1 MYSSSYSHFC
11 CHPKLLG
18 IVILTVHKGGDHILG
33 GGLVPPHATLL
44 DTPLDPCVLRHPGA
58 WNWVWFE
65 SLFWGHKP
73 LPPAVVYKSRTSE
86 EIWLKRRVAITQMM
100 TRGPAA
106 RPSMI
111 SKDYCELWIMQSY
124 SSGVQEKKN
133 MELKMSKLCRSTL
146 NFSCTGK
153 VIWFILS
160 NMAWVM

>member
-1 MYSSSYSHFC
+1 MYSSSYSHLC

-18 IVILTVHKGGDHILG
+18 IVILTVHKRGGQSYFRRGASATPCHPSG
-33 GGLVPPHATLL
+33 HAPESL
-44 DTPLDPCVLRHPGA
+44 CSEARV

-65 SLFWGHKP
+65 SLIWDHKP
-73 LPPAVVYKSRTSE
+73 LPPAVVYESRTSE
-86 EIWLKRRVAITQMM
+86 EIWLKRRVAITQTM

>member
-1 MYSSSYSHFC
+1 MYSSSYSHLC

-18 IVILTVHKGGDHILG
+18 IVILTVHKGGGNHILG

-44 DTPLDPCVLRHPGA
+44 DTPLNPCVLRH
-58 WNWVWFE
+58 VWD
-65 SLFWGHKP
+65 HKP
-73 LPPAVVYKSRTSE
+73 LPPAVVYESRTSE
-86 EIWLKRRVAITQMM
+86 EIWLRRRVAITQTM

-124 SSGVQEKKN
+124 SSGIQEKKN